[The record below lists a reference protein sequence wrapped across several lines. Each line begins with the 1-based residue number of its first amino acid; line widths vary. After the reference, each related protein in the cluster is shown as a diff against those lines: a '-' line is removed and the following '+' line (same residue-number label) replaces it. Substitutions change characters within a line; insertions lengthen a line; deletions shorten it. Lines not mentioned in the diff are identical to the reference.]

1 MRPLTI
7 VHTEASLGWGGQEIR
22 IFTEMQAM
30 RSRGHRLLLAAQPSS
45 RIYQKSLENGFEVF
59 PFTEKSL
66 LFPVSILRL
75 AGWFRKNSVDVVNTH
90 SSKDGW
96 IGGIAARLAG
106 VPCVIRSKHI
116 DVDYP
121 RKFSSRIAYG
131 VLPHIRS
138 KHIDVD
144 YPRKFSSRIAYG
156 VLPHHVLTT
165 SLKIKEKISCELS
178 IPPTRISNMPTGID
192 PALFQG
198 QDAILK
204 KELDLPETTS
214 LIGMISVIRS
224 WKGHRFFLE
233 AAASLMDKF
242 PDARFV
248 IAGDGPGLERLRDT
262 IREPLYRNRVYSLGH
277 RQDVASLLKSL
288 DVLVLPSTAHEG
300 VPQIILQA
308 QFSQCPVVAT
318 TVGGIP
324 EVIEDGISGALV
336 PPSDSAALVLAI
348 STALEQ
354 KEQTRIMADN
364 AHARAMKNHTLQ
376 MMCKRTEEI
385 YQKFL
390 L

>member
-106 VPCVIRSKHI
+106 VPCV
-116 DVDYP
+116 
-121 RKFSSRIAYG
+121 
-131 VLPHIRS
+131 IRS

-376 MMCKRTEEI
+376 MMCERTEEI